1 MPPEVREHIFEPF
14 FTTKEKGKGT
24 GLGLATVYG
33 IVKQHNGHIWV
44 YSEQGSGT
52 TFKIYF
58 PAEASAAPHAVSQI
72 VQANEN
78 PRGSA
83 TIVVTEDEEMVR
95 QFVRTVL
102 EENGYTVYA
111 ASTVEACQAFFS
123 DQGATVDLLLT
134 DLIMPTMNG
143 RQLYA
148 ELSKEFK
155 GLRVIYMSGYSDEV
169 ISHRGILE
177 EGVAFIQKPFTA
189 DVLLKKVHE
198 ALVAR

>member
-1 MPPEVREHIFEPF
+1 
-14 FTTKEKGKGT
+14 
-24 GLGLATVYG
+24 
-33 IVKQHNGHIWV
+33 
-44 YSEQGSGT
+44 
-52 TFKIYF
+52 
-58 PAEASAAPHAVSQI
+58 
-72 VQANEN
+72 
-78 PRGSA
+78 
-83 TIVVTEDEEMVR
+83 
-95 QFVRTVL
+95 
-102 EENGYTVYA
+102 
-111 ASTVEACQAFFS
+111 
-123 DQGATVDLLLT
+123 
-134 DLIMPTMNG
+134 MNG

>member
-1 MPPEVREHIFEPF
+1 APDVREHIFEPF

-33 IVKQHNGHIWV
+33 VVKQHNGHIWV
-44 YSEQGSGT
+44 YSEPGIGT

-58 PAEASAAPHAVSQI
+58 PAEAGAAAASNKPSAAK
-72 VQANEN
+72 NES

-95 QFVRTVL
+95 QFVRTIL

-111 ASTVEACQAFFS
+111 APTVEACQAFFRDRGGS
-123 DQGATVDLLLT
+123 IDLLLT

-143 RQLYA
+143 RELYG
-148 ELSKEFK
+148 ELSKEFE
-155 GLRVIYMSGYSDEV
+155 GLKVIYMSGYSDEV

-177 EGVAFIQKPFTA
+177 EGVAF
-189 DVLLKKVHE
+189 
-198 ALVAR
+198 